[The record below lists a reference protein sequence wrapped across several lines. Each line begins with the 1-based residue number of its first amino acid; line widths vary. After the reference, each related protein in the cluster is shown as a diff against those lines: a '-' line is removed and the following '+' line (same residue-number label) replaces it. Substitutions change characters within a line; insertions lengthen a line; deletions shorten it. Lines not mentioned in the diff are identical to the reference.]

1 MQCCACASK
10 LKGQTALPLSGQ
22 ARRCKTAA
30 LSHLKAAARAH
41 ARACVSRWRP
51 LCACPI
57 SRVCRDGGQWRVLC
71 RRNRS
76 PAGQASPCPRKPQK
90 IGDFRHLHARN
101 HAHAPV
107 HGLQS
112 NARAFRQWLG
122 GGGVFGCAKGATP
135 VAGRWAGRCCSHEL
149 YDLCGACGRKQIA
162 VGPSVLLWCPVRG

>member
-1 MQCCACASK
+1 MHVPYPAFAAMGAS
-10 LKGQTALPLSGQ
+10 GGFCT
-22 ARRCKTAA
+22 
-30 LSHLKAAARAH
+30 
-41 ARACVSRWRP
+41 CV
-51 LCACPI
+51 
-57 SRVCRDGGQWRVLC
+57 DETEG
-71 RRNRS
+71 RS